1 MERDDVLEIR
11 VQQLE
16 EERLRKVVLDR
27 TPRTN
32 IELLDQTMEQIELG
46 ILNTLLDQPA
56 YSIANTRHET
66 SFDGWDQT
74 NWRNLLWSG
83 DTCTSSYCAAGW
95 IGVIDALNHGGAGG
109 PLYEDA
115 EITHESWPNDDSA
128 MYLKV
133 RDDDPESH
141 VKLLHDGVKVV
152 TIDNRAQ
159 RVAGLTSNEARWLFD
174 GSTNL
179 VYLRGKF
186 ATLRS
191 EELARRARAKAFAA
205 LDQTAVATNA
215 TPDKNDTW
223 SYRPGDSE

>member
-74 NWRNLLWSG
+74 NWRSLLWSG

-109 PLYEDA
+109 PLYEDG
-115 EITHESWPNDDSA
+115 EMTQENRPSDDNA

-133 RDDDPESH
+133 RDDDPKSH
-141 VKLLHDGVKVV
+141 IKLLSDG
-152 TIDNRAQ
+152 TEAIAIDVRAQ
-159 RVAGLTSNEARWLFD
+159 RVAGLTSSEARWLFD

-186 ATLRS
+186 ATLRA

-205 LDQTAVATNA
+205 LEQVEVATNA
-215 TPDKNDTW
+215 AADKNDT
-223 SYRPGDSE
+223 PE